1 MDNIL
6 PKLYRE
12 YGEYSN
18 WRNFPSSRDGLKP
31 VERRIL
37 FSTLQIARNKL
48 TKSARVDGHVIG
60 NYHPHG
66 SVYGSIV
73 QLVRQGFLGGQGNFG
88 CNVGVESIGPAA
100 SRYTEVSLLPYT
112 INLLFKNLDFV
123 PWELNYSKDLKEP
136 LYLPTM
142 FPVCLIG
149 NIYTQGIGFGYSTI
163 IPCYKIEDLFK
174 RLQWLIGERK
184 NKPTIQPITD
194 CTITSS
200 KKDLEQLLTTGKSK
214 ISVEGVIEEMPRNN
228 TVILKSWP
236 PGKKFE
242 SILKKFQ
249 KELDSGSIGFSD
261 LSVDTT
267 VIMFKVLR
275 ERNRDVI
282 YNNFVKKLKTAI
294 QGSISFVTTVINQNE
309 KVEIKSLDKML
320 VETYEIYVKSEKD
333 FLTDK
338 INKIQQ
344 RIDELKILQI
354 IRPLLSDCLKKQY
367 DIDSTVNEISTKSKI
382 DKKIIQNL
390 FEKYRIKK
398 LLTIDFDTKY
408 LKDESSQIKLKINNL
423 KNHILDGYQEL
434 ISNKH

>member
-6 PKLYRE
+6 PKLYKE

-18 WRNFPSSRDGLKP
+18 WRNFPYSKDGLKP

-37 FSTLQIARNKL
+37 FSTLQIARSKL

-73 QLVRQGFLGGQGNFG
+73 QLVRQGFLEGQGNFG
-88 CNVGVESIGPAA
+88 CNVGVEAIGPAG
-100 SRYTEVSLLPYT
+100 SRYTEVRLLPFV
-112 INLLFKNLDFV
+112 IDLVFKNLEFV
-123 PWELNYSKDLKEP
+123 PWIVNDLDQKEP
-136 LYLPTM
+136 LYLPSM
-142 FPVCLIG
+142 FPLCLIG
-149 NIYTQGIGFGYSTI
+149 NIYTQAIGFGYSSF
-163 IPCYKIEDLFK
+163 IPCYKIEDLYK

-184 NKPTIQPITD
+184 NKLTIQPITD
-194 CTITSS
+194 CTITAS

-275 ERNRDVI
+275 ERNRDAI
-282 YNNFVKKLKTAI
+282 YNNFVKKLKVAI
-294 QGSISFVTTVINQNE
+294 QGSISFATTVINQNE
-309 KVEIKSLDKML
+309 KVEVKSLDEML

-367 DIDSTVNEISTKSKI
+367 DIDSTVNEISIKSKI

-408 LKDESSQIKLKINNL
+408 LKDESSQIKLNLNNL
-423 KNHILDGYQEL
+423 KNHVLGDYQEL

>member
-6 PKLYRE
+6 RKLYRE

-37 FSTLQIARNKL
+37 FSTFQIAKNKL

-66 SVYGSIV
+66 SAYGSIV
-73 QLVRQGFLGGQGNFG
+73 QLVRQGFLEGQGNFG
-88 CNVGVESIGPAA
+88 CNVGVKSIGPAA
-100 SRYTEVSLLPYT
+100 ARYTEVKLLPYT
-112 INLLFKNLDFV
+112 IDLVFKNLNFV

-136 LYLPTM
+136 IYLPTM
-142 FPVCLIG
+142 FPICLIG
-149 NIYTQGIGFGYSTI
+149 NIYTQAIGFGYSSF

-184 NKPTIQPITD
+184 NKITIQPITD

-200 KKDLEQLLTTGKSK
+200 QKDLEQLLTTGKSK
-214 ISVEGVIEEMPRNN
+214 ISVEGIIEEIPRNN
-228 TVILKSWP
+228 TVILRSWP
-236 PGKKFE
+236 SGKKFE

-249 KELDSGSIGFSD
+249 KELDMGAIGFTD
-261 LSVDTT
+261 LSSDKTEIV
-267 VIMFKVLR
+267 FKVLR

-282 YNNFVKKLKTAI
+282 FNNFVQKLKDVI
-294 QGSISFVTTVINQNE
+294 KGSISFATTIINQNE
-309 KVEIKSLDKML
+309 KVEIKSLDEML

-367 DIDSTVNEISTKSKI
+367 NIDSTVNEISNKTKI
-382 DKKIIQNL
+382 NKKVIQNL
-390 FEKYRIKK
+390 FEKYKIKK

-408 LKDESSQIKLKINNL
+408 LQDESSEVKIKLKNL
-423 KNHILDGYQEL
+423 KEHVLKDYQEL

>member
-18 WRNFPSSRDGLKP
+18 WRNFPYSKDGLKP

-37 FSTLQIARNKL
+37 FSTLQMARSKL

-73 QLVRQGFLGGQGNFG
+73 QLVRQGFLEGQGNFG
-88 CNVGVESIGPAA
+88 CNVGVEPIGPAA
-100 SRYTEVSLLPYT
+100 SRYTEVKLLPFV
-112 INLLFKNLDFV
+112 INLVFKNLEFV
-123 PWELNYSKDLKEP
+123 PWIVNDLDQKEP
-136 LYLPTM
+136 LYLPSM
-142 FPVCLIG
+142 FPLCLIG
-149 NIYTQGIGFGYSTI
+149 NTYTQAIGFGYRSY
-163 IPCYKIEDLFK
+163 IPCYKIEDLYK

-184 NKPTIQPITD
+184 NKITIQPITD
-194 CTITSS
+194 CTITASN
-200 KKDLEQLLTTGKSK
+200 KDLEQLLTTGKAK
-214 ISVEGVIEEMPRNN
+214 INVEGIIEEIPRNS

-249 KELDSGSIGFSD
+249 KELDSGAIGFSD

-267 VIMFKVLR
+267 MIMFKVLR

-282 YNNFVKKLKTAI
+282 YNNFVKKLKNAI
-294 QGSISFVTTVINQNE
+294 QGSISFETTVINQNK
-309 KVEIKSLDKML
+309 KVEIKSLDEML
-320 VETYEIYVKSEKD
+320 VETFEIYIKSEKD

-344 RIDELKILQI
+344 KIDELKILQI

-367 DIDSTVNEISTKSKI
+367 DIDSTVNEISSKSTI
-382 DKKIIQNL
+382 KKEIVQNL

-408 LKDESSQIKLKINNL
+408 LKDESLEVKLKLDNL
-423 KNHILDGYQEL
+423 KNHVLEDYQEL
-434 ISNKH
+434 ISNKQ

>member
-6 PKLYRE
+6 PKLYKE

-18 WRNFPSSRDGLKP
+18 WRNFPYSKDGLKP

-37 FSTLQIARNKL
+37 FSTLQMARSKL

-73 QLVRQGFLGGQGNFG
+73 QLVRQGFLEGQGNFG
-88 CNVGVESIGPAA
+88 CNVGVEPIGPAA
-100 SRYTEVSLLPYT
+100 SRYTEVKLLPFV
-112 INLLFKNLDFV
+112 INLVFKNLEFV
-123 PWELNYSKDLKEP
+123 PWIVNDLDQKEP
-136 LYLPTM
+136 LYLPSM
-142 FPVCLIG
+142 FPLCLIG
-149 NIYTQGIGFGYSTI
+149 NTYTQAIGFGYRSY
-163 IPCYKIEDLFK
+163 IPCYKIEDLYK

-184 NKPTIQPITD
+184 NKITIQPITD
-194 CTITSS
+194 CTITASN
-200 KKDLEQLLTTGKSK
+200 KDLEQLLTTGKAK
-214 ISVEGVIEEMPRNN
+214 INVEGIIEEIPRNS

-249 KELDSGSIGFSD
+249 KELDSGAIGFSD

-267 VIMFKVLR
+267 MIMFKVLR

-282 YNNFVKKLKTAI
+282 YNNFVKKLKNAI
-294 QGSISFVTTVINQNE
+294 QGSISFETTVINQNK
-309 KVEIKSLDKML
+309 KVEIKSLDEML
-320 VETYEIYVKSEKD
+320 VETFEIYIKSEKD

-344 RIDELKILQI
+344 KIDELKILQI

-367 DIDSTVNEISTKSKI
+367 DIDSTVNEISSKSTI
-382 DKKIIQNL
+382 KKEIVQNL

-408 LKDESSQIKLKINNL
+408 LKDESLEVKLKLDNL
-423 KNHILDGYQEL
+423 KNHVLEDYQEL
-434 ISNKH
+434 ISNKQ

>member
-1 MDNIL
+1 MDHIL

-18 WRNFPSSRDGLKP
+18 WRNFPYSKDGLKP

-37 FSTLQIARNKL
+37 FSTLQIARSKL

-73 QLVRQGFLGGQGNFG
+73 QLVRQGFLEGQGNFG

-100 SRYTEVSLLPYT
+100 SRYTEVKLLPYV
-112 INLLFKNLDFV
+112 INLLFKNLEFV
-123 PWELNYSKDLKEP
+123 PWILNYSKDQKEP

-149 NIYTQGIGFGYSTI
+149 NVYNQGIGFGYRTY
-163 IPCYKIEDLFK
+163 IPCYKIDDLYK

-184 NKPTIQPITD
+184 NKPNIQPITD
-194 CTITSS
+194 CTITAS
-200 KKDLEQLLTTGKSK
+200 KKDLEQLLTTGKAK
-214 ISVEGVIEEMPRNN
+214 ISVDGVIEEMPRNN
-228 TVILKSWP
+228 TVILRSWP

-249 KELDSGSIGFSD
+249 KELDTGAIGFSD
-261 LSVDTT
+261 LSVDKTEI
-267 VIMFKVLR
+267 VFKVLR
-275 ERNRDVI
+275 ERNRDAI
-282 YNNFVKKLKTAI
+282 YNNFVEKLKGVI
-294 QGSISFVTTVINQNE
+294 QGSISFETTVINQNE
-309 KVEIKSLDKML
+309 KVEIKSLDEML
-320 VETYEIYVKSEKD
+320 VETFKIYIKSEKD

-338 INKIQQ
+338 INKIIQKT
-344 RIDELKILQI
+344 DELKILQI
-354 IRPLLSDCLKKQY
+354 IRPLLSECLRKQY
-367 DIDSTVNEISTKSKI
+367 DIDSTIDEISTKSTI
-382 DKKIIQNL
+382 NKKIIQNL

-408 LKDESSQIKLKINNL
+408 LNDESSQVKLKLNNL
-423 KNHILDGYQEL
+423 KDHVLEDYQEL
-434 ISNKH
+434 ISNKQ

>member
-6 PKLYRE
+6 PKLYKE

-18 WRNFPSSRDGLKP
+18 WRNFPYSKDGLKP

-37 FSTLQIARNKL
+37 FSTLQMARSKL

-73 QLVRQGFLGGQGNFG
+73 QLVRQGFLEGQGNFG
-88 CNVGVESIGPAA
+88 CNVGVEPIGPAA
-100 SRYTEVSLLPYT
+100 SRYTEVRLLPFV
-112 INLLFKNLDFV
+112 IDLVFKNLEFV
-123 PWELNYSKDLKEP
+123 PWIVNDLDQKEP

-142 FPVCLIG
+142 FPLCLIG
-149 NIYTQGIGFGYSTI
+149 NIYTQAIGFGYRSY
-163 IPCYKIEDLFK
+163 IPCYKIEDLYK

-184 NKPTIQPITD
+184 RKITIQPITD
-194 CTITSS
+194 CTITASND
-200 KKDLEQLLTTGKSK
+200 DLEQLLTTGKSK
-214 ISVEGVIEEMPRNN
+214 ISVEGIIEEMPRNN

-261 LSVDTT
+261 LSADTT

-275 ERNRDVI
+275 ERNRDAI
-282 YNNFVKKLKTAI
+282 YNNFVKKLKIAI
-294 QGSISFVTTVINQNE
+294 QGSISFETTVINQNE
-309 KVEIKSLDKML
+309 KVEVKSLDEML
-320 VETYEIYVKSEKD
+320 VETYEIYIKSEED

-354 IRPLLSDCLKKQY
+354 IRPLLSECLRKQY
-367 DIDSTVNEISTKSKI
+367 NIESTVDEISIKSKI

-408 LKDESSQIKLKINNL
+408 LKDESSQIKLNLNNL
-423 KNHILDGYQEL
+423 KDHVLKDYQEM
-434 ISNKH
+434 IFNKH

>member
-6 PKLYRE
+6 PKLYKE

-18 WRNFPSSRDGLKP
+18 WRNFPYSKDGLKP

-37 FSTLQIARNKL
+37 FSTLQIARSKL

-73 QLVRQGFLGGQGNFG
+73 QLVRQGFLEGQGNFG
-88 CNVGVESIGPAA
+88 CNVGVEPIGPAA
-100 SRYTEVSLLPYT
+100 SRYTEVKLLPFV
-112 INLLFKNLDFV
+112 INLVFKNLEFV
-123 PWELNYSKDLKEP
+123 PWIVNDLDQKEP
-136 LYLPTM
+136 LYLPSM
-142 FPVCLIG
+142 FPLCLIG
-149 NIYTQGIGFGYSTI
+149 NTYTQAIGFGYRSY
-163 IPCYKIEDLFK
+163 IPCYKIEDLYK

-184 NKPTIQPITD
+184 NKITIQPITD
-194 CTITSS
+194 CTITASN
-200 KKDLEQLLTTGKSK
+200 KDLEQLLTTGKAK
-214 ISVEGVIEEMPRNN
+214 INVEGIIEEIPRNS

-249 KELDSGSIGFSD
+249 KELDSGAIGFSD

-267 VIMFKVLR
+267 MIMFKVLR

-282 YNNFVKKLKTAI
+282 YNNFVKKLKNAI
-294 QGSISFVTTVINQNE
+294 QGSISFETTVINQNK
-309 KVEIKSLDKML
+309 KVEIKSLDEML
-320 VETYEIYVKSEKD
+320 VETFEIYIKSEKD

-344 RIDELKILQI
+344 KIDELKILQI

-367 DIDSTVNEISTKSKI
+367 DIDSTVNEISSKSTI
-382 DKKIIQNL
+382 KKEIVQNL

-408 LKDESSQIKLKINNL
+408 LKDESLEVKLKLDNL
-423 KNHILDGYQEL
+423 KNHVLEDYQEL
-434 ISNKH
+434 ISNKQ